1 MTNIADGQLQR
12 SPYPVLY
19 SFRRCPY
26 AMRARLALAGAGLVS
41 ELREIV
47 LANKP
52 EALRQASPKATVPVW
67 VLPDGTVIDQSLDIM
82 LHALRLND
90 PRRLLQGS
98 NGDVDTMLD
107 WVAIC
112 DGSFK
117 QALDRY
123 KYPSRFGL
131 TDGLAYRAQGSEFLQ
146 QLNLRLNAY
155 SYLMGVHATLAD
167 YAIAPFVRQFAHVDK
182 AWFETQDWPELQHW
196 LNAFEASAEFAKVM
210 QKHPPWTERQPVV
223 LFPCVRC

>member
-1 MTNIADGQLQR
+1 MTSIADGPSR
-12 SPYPVLY
+12 HPPYPVLY

-52 EALRQASPKATVPVW
+52 EALRQASAKATVPVW

-98 NGDVDTMLD
+98 HGDVTAMLH
-107 WVAIC
+107 WVAKC

-146 QLNLRLNAY
+146 QLNLRL
-155 SYLMGVHATLAD
+155 SEHSHLMGLHATLAD
-167 YAIAPFVRQFAHVDK
+167 YAIAPFVRQFAHVDR
-182 AWFETQDWPELQHW
+182 AWLEAQAWPKLQRW
-196 LNAFEASAEFAKVM
+196 LSAFEASAEFAAVM
-210 QKHPPWTERQPVV
+210 QKYPPWTEHQPVV
-223 LFPCVRC
+223 LFP